1 MIIYFMVSAM
11 ARIFM
16 PHDAVLVNQKLKGY
30 WVVVEDNRPDR
41 KITDSLTVIRFSE
54 CDRKDR
60 KDKLCEYSRLELD
73 RAAITDFKLA
83 KPFKKNWRPQY
94 TNTYWVEKKINKETK
109 RETIHIEG
117 FSEISF
123 HLLKKEV
130 ELFSG
135 DSMVVKIRKLK

>member
-1 MIIYFMVSAM
+1 MIIFFIVSSM

-30 WVVVEDNRPDR
+30 WIIIEDDR
-41 KITDSLTVIRFSE
+41 SDFSYNDSIMVLHFDG
-54 CDRKDR
+54 CNHKQRKE
-60 KDKLCEYSRLELD
+60 KMCEYTRSTLD
-73 RAAITDFKLA
+73 SSTVQKFKLA
-83 KPFKKNWRPQY
+83 KGVKKNWDPEIV
-94 TNTYWVEKKINKETK
+94 TTYWVDKKRNKETK

>member
-1 MIIYFMVSAM
+1 
-11 ARIFM
+11 M

-30 WVVVEDNRPDR
+30 WVIVEDNRPN
-41 KITDSLTVIRFSE
+41 KTSTDSLTVIRFNN
-54 CDRKDR
+54 CNKKNRN
-60 KDKLCEYSRLELD
+60 DKQCEYSWTILD
-73 RAAITDFKLA
+73 NAAVADFKLA

-130 ELFSG
+130 ELYSG

>member
-1 MIIYFMVSAM
+1 MIIFFLVSSI

-16 PHDAVLVNQKLKGY
+16 PHDAVLINQKLKGY
-30 WVVVEDNRPDR
+30 WVIVEDNRTD
-41 KITDSLTVIRFSE
+41 KTNKDSLTVIRFSN
-54 CDRKDR
+54 CNKKDR
-60 KDKLCEYSRLELD
+60 KAKKCEYSRAELD
-73 RAAITDFKLA
+73 EAAVEKFKLA

-130 ELFSG
+130 ELYSG